1 MKTLKQFLEAIEID
15 TIMTRIIMIGGP
27 GSGKSTYSKYI
38 SKHFNIPHI
47 YTGDMMR
54 ELQKTNPE
62 VAKIMDSGNLV
73 PIKYVMKALQ
83 DRLDKPDTEKGYIL
97 DGFPRNSE
105 QLSIMKK
112 ENINY
117 DYVVFLDV
125 SEKEVIKRLSAR
137 GRKDDKPEIIKNRIG
152 VYEKETGPV
161 LRQLEKDS
169 SDDINKTFLK
179 IKAEGA
185 DPEDIADKII
195 KGIENENI

>member
-73 PIKYVMKALQ
+73 PIKYAVSYTHLT
-83 DRLDKPDTEKGYIL
+83 LPTIL
-97 DGFPRNSE
+97 
-105 QLSIMKK
+105 
-112 ENINY
+112 
-117 DYVVFLDV
+117 
-125 SEKEVIKRLSAR
+125 
-137 GRKDDKPEIIKNRIG
+137 
-152 VYEKETGPV
+152 PV
-161 LRQLEKDS
+161 
-169 SDDINKTFLK
+169 
-179 IKAEGA
+179 
-185 DPEDIADKII
+185 
-195 KGIENENI
+195 

>member
-83 DRLDKPDTEKGYIL
+83 DRLDKPDTGKGYIL

-169 SDDINKTFLK
+169 SNDIDKTFLE
-179 IKAEGA
+179 IKAEGS
-185 DPEDIADKII
+185 DPKDIADKII

>member
-1 MKTLKQFLEAIEID
+1 MKTLKEFLEAIEID

-83 DRLDKPDTEKGYIL
+83 DRLDKPDTGKGYIL

-152 VYEKETGPV
+152 VYETETGPV